1 MPNSYL
7 VAAGAALTLSVSS
20 VTFAY
25 SGDLATGKPALPV
38 MTRFDGAVAGTS
50 GLETPVTADS
60 ESPQPT
66 PPERAA
72 ANSTRDEFQRY
83 FDSHYRAHLV
93 LDAAAHGFFEVE

>member
-38 MTRFDGAVAGTS
+38 MTEFDGAVAGTS

-60 ESPQPT
+60 GISLSSVCRN
-66 PPERAA
+66 ERGQVVAGRG
-72 ANSTRDEFQRY
+72 T
-83 FDSHYRAHLV
+83 
-93 LDAAAHGFFEVE
+93 